1 MKKRYRK
8 FLLHAPLARVAR
20 SLGLDMAE
28 DRVFQIEALE
38 QTEALYGR
46 MNRPGPKP
54 KGINWDKVNAIKARG
69 ADNYAN
75 DLLAQYKARLDD
87 LRTDLHEQGV
97 TLEGMDAGERRHIA
111 REVAESWG
119 VAGKAAP
126 TRSAT

>member
-46 MNRPGPKP
+46 LNRPGPKP
-54 KGINWDKVNAIKARG
+54 KGINWDRVNTIKARG
-69 ADNYAN
+69 VEEHID
-75 DLLAQYKARLDD
+75 DLLAQYRARLAD
-87 LRTDLHEQGV
+87 LQADLQAQGI
-97 TLEGMDAGERRHIA
+97 LEELDAGERRHIT
-111 REVAESWG
+111 RVVADAWG
-119 VAGKAAP
+119 AAGKSAP
-126 TRSAT
+126 ARPAT